1 MLVIVGQA
9 HDGQRGDGLTATGLA
24 HQAHGLTRTDV
35 KVDMV
40 DDVDIT
46 VMLKLD
52 AEVTD
57 RENRFD
63 RLVGHMAIVT
73 LELDIAKG
81 AKASGEGLGLL
92 LVGAN
97 GVGDQQIGLATLGG
111 IGWDPGRRREQRPWR
126 R

>member
-1 MLVIVGQA
+1 MDLPP
-9 HDGQRGDGLTATGLA
+9 TGLA
-24 HQAHGLTRTDV
+24 HQAHGLTRTNV

-57 RENRFD
+57 RENRLNG
-63 RLVGHMAIVT
+63 LVGHVAIVT
-73 LELDIAKG
+73 LELDIAQG
-81 AKASGEGLGLL
+81 ARRAERDWACV

-97 GVGDQQIGLATLGG
+97 GVGDQRVGLA
-111 IGWDPGRRREQRPWR
+111 RRLEGNR
-126 R
+126 